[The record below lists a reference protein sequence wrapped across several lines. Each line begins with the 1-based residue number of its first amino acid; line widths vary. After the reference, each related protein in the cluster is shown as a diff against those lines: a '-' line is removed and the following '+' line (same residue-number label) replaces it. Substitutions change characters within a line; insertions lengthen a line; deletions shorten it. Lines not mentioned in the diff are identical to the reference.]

1 MSQIAEAMPHQK
13 PDAQADWRLRFVED
27 MGGLTLVAGLP
38 RAVMRVLGWMIV
50 SEPREQTA
58 GDIQRDLNLS
68 AGSVSTAVRE
78 LCDVGMLERIA
89 RPGDRRI
96 HYRLSARGWAA
107 GFESRFRILTELRR
121 VAGRAL
127 DHAEGEA
134 DERLQ
139 WMHDLFAVMEAAIV
153 EALRTSVAELEALEA
168 PEGTTPIR
176 RDG

>member
-1 MSQIAEAMPHQK
+1 MSQMTEAMTYDNR
-13 PDAQADWRLRFVED
+13 DAQADWRLRFVED
-27 MGGLTLVAGLP
+27 MGGLTLISGLP

-58 GDIQRDLNLS
+58 GDIQTELNLS
-68 AGSVSTAVRE
+68 AGSVSAAVRE

-107 GFESRFRILTELRR
+107 GFESRFRILGELRR

-127 DHAEGEA
+127 DGAGGKA

-153 EALRTSVAELEALEA
+153 EALQNSVAKLQALEA
-168 PEGTTPIR
+168 SEGTTSLR

>member
-1 MSQIAEAMPHQK
+1 MSQMTEAMTSDNR
-13 PDAQADWRLRFVED
+13 DAQADWRLRFVED
-27 MGGLTLVAGLP
+27 MGGLTLIAGLP

-58 GDIQRDLNLS
+58 GDIQTELNLS
-68 AGSVSTAVRE
+68 AGSVSAAVRE

-107 GFESRFRILTELRR
+107 GFENRFRILGELRR

-127 DHAEGEA
+127 DGADGES

-153 EALRTSVAELEALEA
+153 EVLQNSVAKLQALEA
-168 PEGTTPIR
+168 AEGTMPFR

>member
-1 MSQIAEAMPHQK
+1 MT
-13 PDAQADWRLRFVED
+13 QAIPYGSPASRDDWRLRFVED

-50 SEPREQTA
+50 CEPRDQTA
-58 GDIQRDLNLS
+58 GDLQRELNLS
-68 AGSVSTAVRE
+68 AGSVSAAVRE
-78 LCDVGMLERIA
+78 LCDVGMLERLA

-96 HYRLSARGWAA
+96 HYRLSSRGWAA
-107 GFESRFRILTELRR
+107 GFETRFRILGELRR

-127 DHAEGEA
+127 DGAGSDA

-139 WMHDLFAVMEAAIV
+139 GMHDLFAVMEAALV
-153 EALRTSVAELEALEA
+153 ELLRTSLAELRAGDSG
-168 PEGTTPIR
+168 GTTPIR